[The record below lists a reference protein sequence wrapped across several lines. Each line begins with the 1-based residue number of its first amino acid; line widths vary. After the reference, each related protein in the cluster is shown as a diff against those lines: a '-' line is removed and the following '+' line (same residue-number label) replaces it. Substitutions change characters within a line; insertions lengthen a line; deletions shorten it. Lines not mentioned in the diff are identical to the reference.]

1 MLTGAYPKVLDL
13 LLIVILAFMILR
25 FFAKVEQAKE
35 RNPHR

>member
-13 LLIVILAFMILR
+13 LLLVILAFMILR